1 MTEEY
6 KYREKPRSSVNTTL
20 HTCRIK
26 PEIRGKIFSSFD
38 SISIEVQGYEFS
50 ITVSAPYISDKDASD
65 PFADWKPGDG
75 IKLFKAAVTN
85 MDVRDYTVEE
95 D

>member
-6 KYREKPRSSVNTTL
+6 KYREKPRNSVSTTL
-20 HTCRIK
+20 HTCRVEPKIT
-26 PEIRGKIFSSFD
+26 GKIFSSFD
-38 SISIEVQGYEFS
+38 SISIEVQGYEFNIS
-50 ITVSAPYISDKDASD
+50 VSAPYVSEKDASD
-65 PFADWKPGDG
+65 PFADWEPGDG

-85 MDVRDYTVEE
+85 MEVRDYTKDE

>member
-6 KYREKPRSSVNTTL
+6 KYREQPRSSVSTTL
-20 HTCRIK
+20 HTCRVE

-50 ITVSAPYISDKDASD
+50 INISAPHIAKDDHSD
-65 PFADWKPGDG
+65 PFVDWKPGDG

-85 MDVRDYTVEE
+85 MEVKDYTKDE

>member
-20 HTCRIK
+20 HTCRVEPKIT
-26 PEIRGKIFSSFD
+26 GKIFSSFD
-38 SISIEVQGYEFS
+38 SISIEVDGYEFS
-50 ITVSAPYISDKDASD
+50 ITLTAPFIANTDKSD

-85 MDVRDYTVEE
+85 MEVRDYTVEE

>member
-6 KYREKPRSSVNTTL
+6 KYREKPRSSVSTTL
-20 HTCRIK
+20 HTCRVEPKIT
-26 PEIRGKIFSSFD
+26 GKIFSSFD
-38 SISIEVQGYEFS
+38 SISIEFEGYEFS
-50 ITVSAPYISDKDASD
+50 ITVSAPYISEKDNND

-85 MDVRDYTVEE
+85 MEVKDYTVEE

>member
-20 HTCRIK
+20 HTCRVK

-75 IKLFKAAVTN
+75 IKLFKTAVTN
-85 MDVRDYTVEE
+85 MEVKDYTVEE

>member
-6 KYREKPRSSVNTTL
+6 KYREQPRNSVSTTL
-20 HTCRIK
+20 HTCRVE
-26 PEIRGKIFSSFD
+26 PEIKGKIFSSFD
-38 SISIEVQGYEFS
+38 SISIEVEGYEFS
-50 ITVSAPYISDKDASD
+50 INVSAPHIAKDDHSD
-65 PFADWKPGDG
+65 PFVDWKPGDG

-85 MDVRDYTVEE
+85 MEVKDFTKDE

>member
-6 KYREKPRSSVNTTL
+6 KYREKPRNSVSTTL
-20 HTCRIK
+20 HTCRVE
-26 PEIRGKIFSSFD
+26 PEIKGKIFSSFD
-38 SISIEVQGYEFS
+38 SISIEVDGYEFS
-50 ITVSAPYISDKDASD
+50 VNVSAPYIRKDDHSD

-85 MDVRDYTVEE
+85 MEVKDFTKDE

>member
-6 KYREKPRSSVNTTL
+6 KYREKPRNSVSTTV
-20 HTCRIK
+20 HTCRIEPK
-26 PEIRGKIFSSFD
+26 IRGKIFSSFD

-85 MDVRDYTVEE
+85 MEVKDYTKDE

>member
-6 KYREKPRSSVNTTL
+6 KYREKPRNSVSTTL
-20 HTCRIK
+20 HTCRVE

-38 SISIEVQGYEFS
+38 SISIEVQGYEFNIS
-50 ITVSAPYISDKDASD
+50 ISAPYIAEKDYND
-65 PFADWKPGDG
+65 PFADWKSGDG

-85 MDVRDYTVEE
+85 MEVKDFTVEE
-95 D
+95 N

>member
-6 KYREKPRSSVNTTL
+6 KYREKPRSSVNTTV
-20 HTCRIK
+20 HTCRVEPKIT
-26 PEIRGKIFSSFD
+26 GKIFSSFD
-38 SISIEVQGYEFS
+38 SISIEVDGYEFS
-50 ITVSAPYISDKDASD
+50 VNVSAPHIAKDDHSD
-65 PFADWKPGDG
+65 PFVDWKPGDG

-85 MDVRDYTVEE
+85 MEVKDYTKDE

>member
-6 KYREKPRSSVNTTL
+6 KYREQPRSSVNTTV
-20 HTCRIK
+20 HTCRVEPKITS
-26 PEIRGKIFSSFD
+26 KIFSSFD
-38 SISIEVQGYEFS
+38 SISIEFEGYEFS
-50 ITVSAPYISDKDASD
+50 ISISAPHITKDDHND
-65 PFADWKPGDG
+65 PFVDWKPGDG

-85 MDVRDYTVEE
+85 MEVKDFTKDE

>member
-6 KYREKPRSSVNTTL
+6 KYREKPRSSVNTTV
-20 HTCRIK
+20 HTCRVEPKITS
-26 PEIRGKIFSSFD
+26 KIFSSFD
-38 SISIEVQGYEFS
+38 SISIEFEGYEFS
-50 ITVSAPYISDKDASD
+50 ITISAPYIAEKDESD
-65 PFADWKPGDG
+65 PFADWEPGDG

-85 MDVRDYTVEE
+85 MEVKDFTKDE

>member
-6 KYREKPRSSVNTTL
+6 KYREKPRSSVNTTV
-20 HTCRIK
+20 HTCRVQPKIT
-26 PEIRGKIFSSFD
+26 GKIFSSFD
-38 SISIEVQGYEFS
+38 SICIEFEGYEFS
-50 ITVSAPYISDKDASD
+50 ITISAPYISKDDHSD
-65 PFADWKPGDG
+65 PFADWKPSDG

>member
-6 KYREKPRSSVNTTL
+6 KYREQPRSSVSTTL
-20 HTCRIK
+20 HTCRVE

-50 ITVSAPYISDKDASD
+50 ISISAPHIAKDDHSD
-65 PFADWKPGDG
+65 PFVDWKPGDG

-85 MDVRDYTVEE
+85 MEVKDFTVEE
-95 D
+95 N

>member
-6 KYREKPRSSVNTTL
+6 KYREQPRNSVSTTL
-20 HTCRIK
+20 HTCRVEPKIT
-26 PEIRGKIFSSFD
+26 GKIFSSFD
-38 SISIEVQGYEFS
+38 SISIEVDGYEFS
-50 ITVSAPYISDKDASD
+50 ISVSAPYIRKDDHND

-85 MDVRDYTVEE
+85 MDVKDYTKDE

>member
-20 HTCRIK
+20 HTCRVE
-26 PEIRGKIFSSFD
+26 PEVRGKIFSSFD

-50 ITVSAPYISDKDASD
+50 ITVSAPYISKDDHSD

-85 MDVRDYTVEE
+85 MEVKDYTKDE

>member
-20 HTCRIK
+20 HTCRVE
-26 PEIRGKIFSSFD
+26 PEIRGNIFSSFD
-38 SISIEVQGYEFS
+38 SISIKVDGYEFIIS
-50 ITVSAPYISDKDASD
+50 ISAPHISKDDYSD

-85 MDVRDYTVEE
+85 MVINDYTKDE

>member
-6 KYREKPRSSVNTTL
+6 KYREQPRSSVSTTL
-20 HTCRIK
+20 HTCRVE

-50 ITVSAPYISDKDASD
+50 INISAPHIAKDDYSD
-65 PFADWKPGDG
+65 PFVDWKPGDG
-75 IKLFKAAVTN
+75 IKLFKTAVTN
-85 MDVRDYTVEE
+85 MEVKDFTVEE
-95 D
+95 N

>member
-20 HTCRIK
+20 HTCRVE
-26 PEIRGKIFSSFD
+26 PEIRGKIFSTFD

-50 ITVSAPYISDKDASD
+50 ISISAPHIAKDDHSD

-85 MDVRDYTVEE
+85 MEVKDFTVEE
-95 D
+95 N

>member
-20 HTCRIK
+20 HTCRVEPKIT
-26 PEIRGKIFSSFD
+26 GKIFSSFD
-38 SISIEVQGYEFS
+38 SISIEVDGYEFS
-50 ITVSAPYISDKDASD
+50 ITLSTPFISKDDHSD
-65 PFADWKPGDG
+65 PFADWKSGYG

-85 MDVRDYTVEE
+85 MEVRDYTVEE

>member
-6 KYREKPRSSVNTTL
+6 KYREQPRSSVSTTL
-20 HTCRIK
+20 HTCRVE
-26 PEIRGKIFSSFD
+26 PEITGKIFSSFD
-38 SISIEVQGYEFS
+38 SISIEVDGYEFS
-50 ITVSAPYISDKDASD
+50 VNVSAPYIRKDDHSD

-85 MDVRDYTVEE
+85 MEVKDFTVEE
-95 D
+95 N

>member
-6 KYREKPRSSVNTTL
+6 KYREKPRNSVSTTL
-20 HTCRIK
+20 HTCRVE
-26 PEIRGKIFSSFD
+26 PEIKGKIFSSFD
-38 SISIEVQGYEFS
+38 SISIEVDGYEFNIS
-50 ITVSAPYISDKDASD
+50 ISAPHISNNDHSD

-85 MDVRDYTVEE
+85 MEVKDFTKDE

>member
-20 HTCRIK
+20 HTCRVEPKITST
-26 PEIRGKIFSSFD
+26 IFSSFD
-38 SISIEVQGYEFS
+38 SISIKVDGYEFNIS
-50 ITVSAPYISDKDASD
+50 ISAPHISKDDHSD
-65 PFADWKPGDG
+65 PYADWKPGDG

-85 MDVRDYTVEE
+85 MEVKDFTVEE